1 MGVRAVPLL
10 TRCFLKTAMVYFV
23 ASSCFGGYLLVAVGL
38 RHAASPVWQP
48 VYWHM
53 LLVGWLMQLIFGVA
67 FWMFPPPAGKPRP
80 THPPPQRFPALAWF
94 TYAAL
99 NGGLLLRVVVEPWH
113 GIRPHS
119 GLGWLLVV
127 SAVLQVAAGW
137 TFVIT
142 IWSRIRGRGR

>member
-1 MGVRAVPLL
+1 MPLL
-10 TRCFLKTAMVYFV
+10 TRCFLKTALVYFV
-23 ASSCFGGYLLVAVGL
+23 ASSCLGGYLLVAVGL
-38 RHAASPVWQP
+38 RHATSPVWQP

-67 FWMFPPPAGKPRP
+67 FWMFPPFAKGQ
-80 THPPPQRFPALAWF
+80 PQRLPALAWF
-94 TYAAL
+94 TYATL

-113 GIRPHS
+113 GVRPHT
-119 GLGWLLVV
+119 GLGWLLVL

-142 IWSRIRGRGR
+142 IWSRIRGRRR